1 MLCGIRKGFFGTV
14 INRKHSNYLYIVV
27 LGLAIFGLGVPSFGK
42 LLNYYINDVVSYNE
56 WTPELGNEFETNI
69 ASTFY
74 KKMWFVNV
82 NGAIRNVLNQPEMN
96 GVIKLNNG
104 YLLSPRNKCSDDK
117 IKEFVDN
124 TVIFNEYL
132 QEKGIQLVYA
142 ATPYTCSKYDDE
154 LLEGIEDYSN
164 YNIDR
169 LVFGLREAGIDTI
182 DFREEMHNDGINQ
195 YDMMYRTDHHWT
207 TEAGFYAYGILEDYI
222 RGKTGCDVDSRI
234 SDINNYTVTRYNK
247 WHLGSNGQRT
257 GIYYA
262 GIDDFDLILPDF
274 NTRLQDA
281 NGNVGTMQEMMIN
294 TDPLKVKDYTSRY
307 TYDFVLGKTLGQYVN
322 LEAKNDV
329 KLLVITDSF
338 GKAVNQYLSLGFKE
352 VYFVDNVNVSSITP
366 ELIESYK
373 PSVVIMLYYSGAIS
387 DDSVSY
393 LFSGF
398 DN

>member
-1 MLCGIRKGFFGTV
+1 MTKRK
-14 INRKHSNYLYIVV
+14 IANYIFMV
-27 LGLAIFGLGVPSFGK
+27 LFVLVIFGFGGPSFGK
-42 LLNYYINDVVSYNE
+42 LLNYYFNDVVSYNE

-74 KKMWFVNV
+74 KKMWFVNI
-82 NGAIRNVLNQPEMN
+82 NGAIRNTLNQPEMN

-104 YLLSPRNKCSDDK
+104 YLLSPINKCSDDK

-154 LLEGIEDYSN
+154 LPKGIEDYGNSN
-164 YNIDR
+164 VDR
-169 LVFGLREAGIDTI
+169 LVSGMREAGIDTI
-182 DFREEMHNDGINQ
+182 DFREEMHDDDIDQ

-207 TEAGFYAYGILEDYI
+207 TEAGFYAYGVLEDYI
-222 RGKTGCDVDSRI
+222 QNKTGCDVDSRI

-262 GIDDFDLILPDF
+262 GIDDFDLILPNFDTQLQ
-274 NTRLQDA
+274 NTD
-281 NGNVGTMQEMMIN
+281 GIVGTMQEMMIN
-294 TDPLKVKDYTSRY
+294 TDPLNVKDYTSRY

-322 LEAKNDV
+322 LEASNNV

-338 GKAVNQYLSLGFKE
+338 GKAVSQYLALGFKE
-352 VYFVDNVNVSSITP
+352 IYCVDNDEVSGVTP
-366 ELIESYK
+366 EFIESYD
-373 PSVVIMLYYSGAIS
+373 PDIVIMLYYPGKIK
-387 DDSVSY
+387 DDSVAYS
-393 LFSGF
+393 FNGF

>member
-104 YLLSPRNKCSDDK
+104 YLLSPMDKCSDEK
-117 IKEFVDN
+117 INECVDN
-124 TVIFNEYL
+124 TATFNEYL

-154 LLEGIEDYSN
+154 LPKGIEDYGNSN
-164 YNIDR
+164 VDR
-169 LVFGLREAGIDTI
+169 LVSGMREAGIDTI
-182 DFREEMHNDGINQ
+182 DFREEMHDDDTDQ

-222 RGKTGCDVDSRI
+222 QDKTGCDVDRRI
-234 SDINNYTVTRYNK
+234 SDISNYTVTRYNK

-294 TDPLKVKDYTSRY
+294 TGPLKVKDYTSRY

-322 LEAKNDV
+322 LEASNNV

-338 GKAVNQYLSLGFKE
+338 GKAVSQYLALGFKE
-352 VYFVDNVNVSSITP
+352 IYCVDNDEVSGVTP
-366 ELIESYK
+366 EFIESYD
-373 PSVVIMLYYSGAIS
+373 PDIVIMLYYPGKIK
-387 DDSVSY
+387 DDSVAYS
-393 LFSGF
+393 FNGF

>member
-1 MLCGIRKGFFGTV
+1 MLCGIRKGFLGTV

-27 LGLAIFGLGVPSFGK
+27 LGLAIFGLGVPSLGK

-104 YLLSPRNKCSDDK
+104 YLLSPINKCSDDK

-154 LLEGIEDYSN
+154 LPEGIEDYGN

-222 RGKTGCDVDSRI
+222 QDKTGCDVDSRI
-234 SDINNYTVTRYNK
+234 SDISNYTVTRYNK

-262 GIDDFDLILPDF
+262 GIDDFNLILPDF

-307 TYDFVLGKTLGQYVN
+307 TYDFVLGGTCGHYVN
-322 LEAKNDV
+322 LEAKNNV
-329 KLLVITDSF
+329 KIMVITDSF
-338 GKAVNQYLSLGFKE
+338 GKAVNQYLALGFKE
-352 VYFVDNVNVSSITP
+352 IFYVYNADAPDVTS
-366 ELIESYK
+366 ELIDSYN
-373 PSVVIMLYYSGAIS
+373 PDMVIMMYYSGNIY
-387 DDSVSY
+387 DDSTAY
-393 LFSGF
+393 FFNNF
-398 DN
+398 DK